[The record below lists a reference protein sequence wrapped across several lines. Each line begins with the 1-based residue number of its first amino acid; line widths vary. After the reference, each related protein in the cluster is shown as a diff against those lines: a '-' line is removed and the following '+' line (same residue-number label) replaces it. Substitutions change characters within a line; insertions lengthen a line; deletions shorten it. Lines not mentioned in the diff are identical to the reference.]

1 VLHVHRS
8 ERTDPLVEA
17 LGALLIAPSG
27 DPFAPEVVAVPSKG
41 VERWLAQRLSHRLG
55 AVDGDGVCANVAFP
69 SHARL
74 LDEAAAAVDP
84 AYKASVELWSAE
96 RSVWQLVE
104 VIDRC
109 APTEPWCR
117 GLTVHLGLDGSGD
130 KGRRFAVASR
140 LARHFAAYGRSRP
153 AMLQAWRRGSDEQGD
168 ATALPPDLAWQAELW
183 RALHD
188 QIGVPSPA
196 ELIGTACARLRE
208 DSSAVEL
215 PDRFSIFGA
224 TRISL
229 SRLKV
234 LAALADQRDV
244 HLWLQHAS
252 PAMWAAMA
260 ATTSKPGRRRDDTT
274 AGLVRHPLLASL
286 SRDVRELQLL
296 LDEAEPGRRDAHHPV
311 AERQPGLLGRLQ
323 DDLANDRVPSSRARI
338 EASDHSVQVH
348 ACHGKARQVEVIRE
362 VVLGLLATDTTLEP
376 RDVLIMCPDIEAFAP
391 LIAAGFGMQEEPDG
405 HPASRLRVRLADRA
419 LRQTNPLL
427 SLMSRLLELAADRV
441 TATQLLDF
449 AGAAP
454 VRRRFGFS
462 DDDVERLRE
471 WAAASNTRWGLDALH
486 RKAYGLSGVEQGT
499 WRSGLDRLLLGAA
512 LEQDE
517 QWLARTLPLDDVD
530 SGDIDLVGRMA
541 EMVDRVDAAIRA
553 MEGKH
558 SVAGWVALLEDAVLS
573 LGEVERGASW
583 QQAQL
588 RQQLADV
595 AAAAAEACTPLGL
608 ADVTALL
615 QAQLRGRPTRAS
627 FRTGTLTVCTLVPM
641 RSVPHRVVCL
651 IGLDDGAF
659 PRQGIAD
666 GDDVLARDPRTGERD
681 IRSEDRQ
688 LFLDAICAAQETL
701 VIAFTGADPRT
712 GADIPPAVPLGELL
726 DALDLTATGPGGG
739 RARDQV
745 IVRHPLQPFAARNFI
760 AGELGTAGPF
770 SFDPLSLAG
779 ARAAAQPRQ
788 RVPALV
794 STPLQ
799 AQPLGDLSLDDLVR
813 FVQHPARA
821 FLRQRLGVA
830 MSARGEDPDDAL
842 PVELDGLAKWEIGDR
857 VLRRCLAG
865 MSPASCAQQE
875 HLRGELPPGPPGQ
888 AVMREIGSKVDR
900 LIKACAAER
909 TTPPQAVDIA
919 IDVAGRRVWGTVS
932 GVRGESVLAVTYS
945 TLAAKHRLAAWVRHL
960 ALVAAHPETD
970 WTSVSVGARSFGNV
984 RRYRY
989 SDVDAVTAADVL
1001 GDLVALRDAGLCEP
1015 LPMAVKTSATY
1026 AGRRAGG
1033 TEIRDALWAARK
1045 DWSFDTFGPEALEP
1059 EHALVWGLAAPLE
1072 ALLHAPP
1079 AAGEQ
1084 RRAPEETSRFGV
1096 LARRLWTPLLA
1107 HESDTPV

>member
-1 VLHVHRS
+1 
-8 ERTDPLVEA
+8 LV
-17 LGALLIAPSG
+17 
-27 DPFAPEVVAVPSKG
+27 
-41 VERWLAQRLSHRLG
+41 
-55 AVDGDGVCANVAFP
+55 
-69 SHARL
+69 
-74 LDEAAAAVDP
+74 
-84 AYKASVELWSAE
+84 
-96 RSVWQLVE
+96 
-104 VIDRC
+104 
-109 APTEPWCR
+109 
-117 GLTVHLGLDGSGD
+117 
-130 KGRRFAVASR
+130 
-140 LARHFAAYGRSRP
+140 
-153 AMLQAWRRGSDEQGD
+153 
-168 ATALPPDLAWQAELW
+168 
-183 RALHD
+183 
-188 QIGVPSPA
+188 
-196 ELIGTACARLRE
+196 
-208 DSSAVEL
+208 
-215 PDRFSIFGA
+215 
-224 TRISL
+224 
-229 SRLKV
+229 
-234 LAALADQRDV
+234 
-244 HLWLQHAS
+244 
-252 PAMWAAMA
+252 
-260 ATTSKPGRRRDDTT
+260 
-274 AGLVRHPLLASL
+274 
-286 SRDVRELQLL
+286 
-296 LDEAEPGRRDAHHPV
+296 
-311 AERQPGLLGRLQ
+311 
-323 DDLANDRVPSSRARI
+323 
-338 EASDHSVQVH
+338 
-348 ACHGKARQVEVIRE
+348 
-362 VVLGLLATDTTLEP
+362 
-376 RDVLIMCPDIEAFAP
+376 
-391 LIAAGFGMQEEPDG
+391 
-405 HPASRLRVRLADRA
+405 
-419 LRQTNPLL
+419 
-427 SLMSRLLELAADRV
+427 
-441 TATQLLDF
+441 
-449 AGAAP
+449 GAAP

-573 LGEVERGASW
+573 LGEVDRGASW

-595 AAAAAEACTPLGL
+595 AAAAAEASTPLGL

-726 DALDLTATGPGGG
+726 DALDLTATGPVGG

-760 AGELGTAGPF
+760 AGELGAAGPF

-799 AQPLGDLSLDDLVR
+799 PQPPGDLSLDDLVR

-970 WTSVSVGARSFGNV
+970 WNSVSVGARSFGNV
-984 RRYRY
+984 RRYLY
-989 SDVDAVTAADVL
+989 ADIDPATAADVL

-1033 TEIRDALWAARK
+1033 TEIPDALWAARK

-1072 ALLHAPP
+1072 ALLHTPP